1 MYLDSTQDQVAGRIH
16 RSQFR
21 DFWLSKV
28 KVNNEIADLLEDGYV
43 PPFTQWLPQS
53 DQPDNNSAL
62 GLEARDLLREEIKAL
77 EASGSI
83 SKVKVK
89 PWCILPMQL
98 VKREGKATRLVIDC
112 SRQINPYIKVRKVRL
127 S

>member
-1 MYLDSTQDQVAGRIH
+1 MH
-16 RSQFR
+16 
-21 DFWLSKV
+21 
-28 KVNNEIADLLEDGYV
+28 
-43 PPFTQWLPQS
+43 
-53 DQPDNNSAL
+53 
-62 GLEARDLLREEIKAL
+62 EEIKAL

-98 VKREGKATRLVIDC
+98 VKREGKAPRLVIDC